1 MESVNAAVD
10 PVHYRYSALAETF
23 ETLKLRSVQVY
34 LQVKFFG
41 YSHTMND
48 YEQQKLRIFN
58 QINFFT

>member
-48 YEQQKLRIFN
+48 YEQ
-58 QINFFT
+58 